1 MIRLHAAAIL
11 TAFLVPVALE
21 GQLSFEQTEVRVNLD
36 FGAER
41 VSRDFVFTN
50 QGDFPVEILEVRSS
64 CGCTT
69 AALDKTVYEP
79 GESGRITAKF
89 DVGQRVGEQSNS
101 IIVRTDDAE
110 RSIHSL
116 VLFVDIPRA
125 LTLSHRF
132 LIWQRN
138 AEPETRRVEV
148 VFHPDSPYRLNE
160 VEVKGGAF
168 QVELIEDEDVKGR
181 YYLDVTPLNLSDSER
196 AAIVLITEPEPSTPR
211 AFSLYAYVR

>member
-1 MIRLHAAAIL
+1 MIRRHAAAIV
-11 TAFLVPVALE
+11 TAFLVPVAL
-21 GQLSFEQTEVRVNLD
+21 GAQLAFEQTEIRVELD

-50 QGDFPVEILEVRSS
+50 NGDFPVEILEVRSS

-69 AALDKTVYEP
+69 AALDKHVYEP
-79 GESGRITAKF
+79 GESGTITAEF

-101 IIVRTDDAE
+101 IMVRTDDAE

-132 LIWQRN
+132 LIWQRD
-138 AEPETRRVEV
+138 ADPDTRRVEV
-148 VFHPDSPYRLNE
+148 VFHPNAPYRLEGVE
-160 VEVKGGAF
+160 VEGDAF
-168 QVELIEDEDVKGR
+168 RVELTKDDDVEGR
-181 YYLDVTPLNLSDSER
+181 YYLDVTPLDLSESDR
-196 AAIVLITEPEPSTPR
+196 AAIVLRTEPEPSTPR